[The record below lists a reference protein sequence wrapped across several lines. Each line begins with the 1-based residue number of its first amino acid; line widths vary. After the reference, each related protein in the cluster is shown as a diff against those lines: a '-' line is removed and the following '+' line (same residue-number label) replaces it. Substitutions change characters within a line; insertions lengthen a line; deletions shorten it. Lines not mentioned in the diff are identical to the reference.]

1 MKMMLVPTQII
12 TINILNSEVHINL
25 IIINIINHRQQVTNL
40 LTLHEKR
47 QGQANPY
54 RKYQLLVILFNIKIA
69 VITALETWDW
79 LSSSSQ

>member
-1 MKMMLVPTQII
+1 MKMMLMPTQII

-40 LTLHEKR
+40 LTLREKR